1 MQYVVKMAIKVKCP
15 TCGRECEY
23 SDKNPYRPFCC
34 ERCRLIDLG
43 AWAEGKYS
51 IKDKPMEG
59 DDDLDISADAL
70 ATGKIAAHKADLEK
84 KNYFLAVTCA
94 NTGSVAGKI
103 GCGKSSNVQN
113 RYVCPSRHF
122 SSSGFRRQ
130 CRKCKCTV
138 ACG

>member
-1 MQYVVKMAIKVKCP
+1 MQHVVKMAIKVKCP

-59 DDDLDISADAL
+59 DDDLDMSADAL

-84 KNYFLAVTCA
+84 
-94 NTGSVAGKI
+94 
-103 GCGKSSNVQN
+103 
-113 RYVCPSRHF
+113 
-122 SSSGFRRQ
+122 
-130 CRKCKCTV
+130 
-138 ACG
+138 

>member
-70 ATGKIAAHKADLEK
+70 ATGTTFSPSPALVPVPSPAKSDVVSPLRYRIDMSVLRDISALQDSNGNAG
-84 KNYFLAVTCA
+84 NA
-94 NTGSVAGKI
+94 NARWHEDT
-103 GCGKSSNVQN
+103 
-113 RYVCPSRHF
+113 
-122 SSSGFRRQ
+122 
-130 CRKCKCTV
+130 
-138 ACG
+138 

>member
-23 SDKNPYRPFCC
+23 SEKNPYRPFCC

-70 ATGKIAAHKADLEK
+70 ATGKLAAHKADLEK
-84 KNYFLAVTCA
+84 
-94 NTGSVAGKI
+94 
-103 GCGKSSNVQN
+103 
-113 RYVCPSRHF
+113 
-122 SSSGFRRQ
+122 
-130 CRKCKCTV
+130 
-138 ACG
+138 